1 MYIFRCH
8 AHNKYCYF
16 VITSIQVFKSF
27 WCTISQKILIISNSQ
42 NQKRIKLYCYFR
54 YLPYIIFQI
63 FFHILIYSVAI
74 WPHSLGPCIP
84 CTCLCVWNISEQ
96 CDTQVP
102 PDQLWSEYS
111 SLGQWWRC
119 FCTHSVA
126 CACTW
131 ELWAQTL
138 WFSPCHQESKS
149 FWNNN
154 L

>member
-8 AHNKYCYF
+8 AHNKQCYL
-16 VITSIQVFKSF
+16 VITSLQVSKLF
-27 WCTISQKILIISNSQ
+27 WCAISQKFYNCEMGLLEDH
-42 NQKRIKLYCYFR
+42 IKLHR

-63 FFHILIYSVAI
+63 FFHILICSVAI

-84 CTCLCVWNISEQ
+84 CTCLCVWNISVQ

-119 FCTHSVA
+119 FCTHSAA

-138 WFSPCHQESKS
+138 RFSPCHQESKS